1 MGCRS
6 SRLDAADVSPAA
18 ALCRERRDLLRVA
31 AERRAHLAAAH
42 AAYFS
47 ALPRVA
53 DALARFAS
61 HHHAA
66 TPPGSPVLTLPPSD
80 PDEPK
85 KPNANNSS
93 STTPH
98 IGSGHSHIHFHDDV
112 SEDDTDGPDSSSSSD
127 ACAGPGG
134 CGGGGHAAEIPQP
147 APAVLH
153 SGAAPPQH
161 NHGHDQTQHR
171 QARQPVPAM
180 PGMPSWDGHPQQ
192 PQLHL
197 PVPAMPG
204 MPSWDAPPQERQ
216 LHHHPP
222 YQFHQQPAEMP
233 PWGEYAAASYNP
245 YPSFPNPTFH
255 DDATFQDRPTFPR
268 YYYMQASA
276 TPASTVYQ
284 DPYGYGNF
292 DTNMS
297 YMGYYNNPMYGVPMP
312 PPEGDNSRP
321 PPPEDRRAREPAP
334 PPPMPVPETSP
345 WDFFNPFDAY
355 EQEELPPQYGSRGG
369 GGGGG
374 GSATSSPN
382 SSEVRAREGI
392 PELEEETELESMRES
407 VKARK
412 AAAESSASDRI
423 DRADDVAAK
432 VKESMERR
440 ECGGEIESVGS
451 ASVVVD
457 SGEESVCSCD
467 SDHDAGAKPVGDDGK
482 GNVEKVGSAAE
493 QHSSVVIG
501 EDVRVPENVV
511 GTRDVAEVVEEIKEQ
526 FNSVASCGEDVARIL
541 EVGRMRYRSRKKI
554 LRLVFSR
561 MIGTFALLFS
571 SMSEPPA
578 KNLDQSAISSSKRNQ
593 NPSKRFDFVSDVELN
608 TLSATMDRLY
618 VWEKRLHKEI
628 MEEERLRIT
637 YEREWKRLKELDA
650 TGAEPYKIDATR
662 ASIRTLLTRINIAM
676 RSAKVIS
683 RRIHILRDNEL
694 HPHLVTLIQ
703 GLIRMWRF
711 IFECHRKQFQT
722 ILETKSHILIPKNGP
737 ERSSSKE
744 KEETADGVAPFSPGR
759 LGAPAVFITANDWCQ
774 AMNRIPEGTV
784 VGAMEAFAVNVHIL
798 WERQDEEQQEKLKAE
813 YLSRDFAKRLKSLQ
827 KEHGL
832 QGHLEADKPVLP
844 TIADDGR
851 AVDSRMVALDTLH
864 KRLDEQKARHE
875 ETVKQIRE
883 ASATDLKAGLAPIFE
898 ALESFTHE
906 TLRGYEN
913 VRIPTES
920 TGA

>member
-1 MGCRS
+1 
-6 SRLDAADVSPAA
+6 
-18 ALCRERRDLLRVA
+18 
-31 AERRAHLAAAH
+31 
-42 AAYFS
+42 
-47 ALPRVA
+47 
-53 DALARFAS
+53 
-61 HHHAA
+61 
-66 TPPGSPVLTLPPSD
+66 
-80 PDEPK
+80 
-85 KPNANNSS
+85 
-93 STTPH
+93 
-98 IGSGHSHIHFHDDV
+98 
-112 SEDDTDGPDSSSSSD
+112 
-127 ACAGPGG
+127 
-134 CGGGGHAAEIPQP
+134 
-147 APAVLH
+147 
-153 SGAAPPQH
+153 
-161 NHGHDQTQHR
+161 
-171 QARQPVPAM
+171 
-180 PGMPSWDGHPQQ
+180 
-192 PQLHL
+192 
-197 PVPAMPG
+197 
-204 MPSWDAPPQERQ
+204 
-216 LHHHPP
+216 
-222 YQFHQQPAEMP
+222 
-233 PWGEYAAASYNP
+233 
-245 YPSFPNPTFH
+245 
-255 DDATFQDRPTFPR
+255 
-268 YYYMQASA
+268 
-276 TPASTVYQ
+276 
-284 DPYGYGNF
+284 
-292 DTNMS
+292 MS

-321 PPPEDRRAREPAP
+321 PPPAAEDRRAREPAP
-334 PPPMPVPETSP
+334 PLPMPVPETSP

-355 EQEELPPQYGSRGG
+355 EQEELPPQYGSSGRGG
-369 GGGGG
+369 GGYGGGGG

-412 AAAESSASDRI
+412 AAAESSASNRI

-440 ECGGEIESVGS
+440 ECGEIESVGS
-451 ASVVVD
+451 ASVVGD
-457 SGEESVCSCD
+457 SGEESVCSCV
-467 SDHDAGAKPVGDDGK
+467 SDHDAVAKPVGDDGQ
-482 GNVEKVGSAAE
+482 GNVDKVSSAE
-493 QHSSVVIG
+493 QRSSVVVG
-501 EDVRVPENVV
+501 EDVRLPENVV

-571 SMSEPPA
+571 SMSEPPP

-628 MEEERLRIT
+628 L
-637 YEREWKRLKELDA
+637 
-650 TGAEPYKIDATR
+650 
-662 ASIRTLLTRINIAM
+662 
-676 RSAKVIS
+676 
-683 RRIHILRDNEL
+683 
-694 HPHLVTLIQ
+694 
-703 GLIRMWRF
+703 
-711 IFECHRKQFQT
+711 
-722 ILETKSHILIPKNGP
+722 
-737 ERSSSKE
+737 E

-832 QGHLEADKPVLP
+832 QGHLEADKSVLP

-883 ASATDLKAGLAPIFE
+883 ASATDLKAGFQ
-898 ALESFTHE
+898 
-906 TLRGYEN
+906 LRVPELDTGKSP
-913 VRIPTES
+913 VCISACDGLLTEK
-920 TGA
+920 